1 MKQLTAIATTV
12 LTAGSLLVVVA
23 PAASADIE
31 VGVGIRG
38 VEIGM
43 NKAQAKAAV
52 GKPTSKRRITN
63 DLGTFLIWKIGTRNK
78 FEVQFRAKQVVFVQ
92 TRAVRDRTPTGLGVG
107 TSTNE
112 LLNELAGVNCQ
123 SVGSRKTLCTI
134 GKELPGEIVTNFR
147 AKNNV
152 VRSVEVGRVI
162 D

>member
-1 MKQLTAIATTV
+1 MKQRTALATTV
-12 LTAGSLLVVVA
+12 LTAGALIVA
-23 PAASADIE
+23 AAPSAAADIE

-43 NKAQAKAAV
+43 NKPQARAAV
-52 GKPTSKRRITN
+52 GKPTSKRRITT
-63 DLGTFLIWKIGTRNK
+63 DLGTYLVWKIGTRNK
-78 FEVQFRAKQVVFVQ
+78 FEIRFRAKQVVFVQ

-107 TSTNE
+107 STTTQV
-112 LLNELAGVNCQ
+112 LNQQNGVNCRG
-123 SVGSRKTLCTI
+123 VGSSKTLCTV
-134 GKELPGEIVTNFR
+134 GQELPGEIVTNFR